1 MFDFLR
7 AHHASVRKAFGEEA
21 VKIRATLVAIAV
33 DGAAMGRLVKKL
45 GDLRMVSQACW
56 SAGTTE

>member
-1 MFDFLR
+1 
-7 AHHASVRKAFGEEA
+7 